1 MSYVCFLHICVHCG
15 HIFWFSTSGGL
26 KMWEGSLDLVKALQS
41 EIQSEHLSFTGKRVI
56 EVRS

>member
-1 MSYVCFLHICVHCG
+1 
-15 HIFWFSTSGGL
+15 
-26 KMWEGSLDLVKALQS
+26 MWEGSLDLVKALQS